1 MSRSVAVVFISSC
14 AWIAQLHGQAQPSP
28 APSATASAKKEGK
41 KPKPQSPSESANP
54 LLRGIKGAPTN
65 EPVTTEIYAN
75 DAFFD
80 SNKNVGIFS
89 GHVRV
94 ADPRFT
100 LQSEK
105 LTVYI
110 TQGENQGLE
119 KAIAEGNVAVVR
131 DRPDPNGGPPT
142 RAVGRSDQATY
153 VAATGNVELRGTP
166 RVQEGENTHIATSP
180 DTVMVVNQN
189 GQLTTHGPSRTE
201 IRQEP
206 KMDEAEKKSEAKPS
220 VSPKESSTP

>member
-1 MSRSVAVVFISSC
+1 MSRFAVISLVIFL
-14 AWIAQLHGQAQPSP
+14 IAAVQSPGQSADLASPSP
-28 APSATASAKKEGK
+28 APAKKEAK
-41 KPKPQSPSESANP
+41 KAKPSKDNANP
-54 LLRGIKGAPTN
+54 LLNGFKGAQTSG
-65 EPVTTEIYAN
+65 PVTTEIYAD

-80 SNKNVGIFS
+80 SSKNVGIFS
-89 GHVRV
+89 GHVKV

-110 TQGENQGLE
+110 TKGQNQGLE

-131 DRPDPNGGPPT
+131 DRPDANGGAPT

-153 VAATGNVELRGTP
+153 IAATGNVEMRGTP
-166 RVQEGENTHIATSP
+166 RVQEGVNTHIATSP
-180 DTVMVVNQN
+180 ETVMIVNQN

-206 KMDEAEKKSEAKPS
+206 KSEEGEKKNESKPAA
-220 VSPKESSTP
+220 SPKASDTP

>member
-1 MSRSVAVVFISSC
+1 LGVIIFITFCLSAASSSGQSPSSSSPSPSVA
-14 AWIAQLHGQAQPSP
+14 
-28 APSATASAKKEGK
+28 AKKEQNKEK
-41 KPKPQSPSESANP
+41 KPADNTNP
-54 LLRGIKGAPTN
+54 LLGGMKGAPAN
-65 EPVTTEIYAN
+65 GPVTTEIYAD

-80 SNKNVGIFS
+80 SSKNVGIFS
-89 GHVRV
+89 GHVKV

-110 TQGENQGLE
+110 TKGQNQGLE

-131 DRPDPNGGPPT
+131 DRPDPNGGAPT

-153 VAATGNVELRGTP
+153 IATTGNVELRGTP
-166 RVQEGENTHIATSP
+166 RVQEGVNTHIATSS
-180 DTVMVVNQN
+180 DTVMIVNQN

-206 KMDEAEKKSEAKPS
+206 KTDDGEKKNENKPTPSPKPS
-220 VSPKESSTP
+220 GTS